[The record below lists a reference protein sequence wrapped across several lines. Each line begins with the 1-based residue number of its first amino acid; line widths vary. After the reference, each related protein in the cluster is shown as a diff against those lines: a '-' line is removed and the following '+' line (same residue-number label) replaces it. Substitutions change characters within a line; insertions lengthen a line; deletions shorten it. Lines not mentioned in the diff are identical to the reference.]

1 MGDALGLGGLVRVLR
16 VDGVGA
22 GLALRDQLQP
32 VLGGPPL
39 GLVQEPVGQVDHLGG
54 GAVVTDQLDHGG
66 LRVAGAEVEQVVG
79 GGAGEGVDGLAGVT
93 DDAEAVALAEPQVQQ
108 PLLERADVLVLVDD
122 EVLVLAADLLGD
134 VVAVLED
141 ADRQE
146 QHVLE
151 VDHAAVAL
159 ELFVRPVDLGDLG
172 QVPGASRPDLRAATG

>member
-1 MGDALGLGGLVRVLR
+1 M
-16 VDGVGA
+16 
-22 GLALRDQLQP
+22 
-32 VLGGPPL
+32 
-39 GLVQEPVGQVDHLGG
+39 
-54 GAVVTDQLDHGG
+54 
-66 LRVAGAEVEQVVG
+66 VG
-79 GGAGEGVDGLAGVT
+79 GGTGEGVDGLAGVT
-93 DDAEAVALAEPQVQQ
+93 DDAEAVALTEPQVQQ

-122 EVLVLAADLLGD
+122 EVLVLGADLLGD

-141 ADRQE
+141 ADGQE